1 LGALDGPRLIPT
13 ADDAA
18 DRFSALHAVR
28 DADESSP
35 TLLTI
40 KDVAEAA
47 RLPQPVVAQLVSHV
61 WTRDGWMYTRAA
73 CREAVQLAAWLRGG
87 RARPQL
93 EVVDGQK

>member
-1 LGALDGPRLIPT
+1 M

-35 TLLTI
+35 MLLTI
-40 KDVAEAA
+40 KDVSEAA
-47 RLPQPVVAQLVSHV
+47 RLPQPVVAQLVSRV

-73 CREAVQLAAWLRGG
+73 LHEAVQLAVRLRGE
-87 RARPQL
+87 RTPPPL
-93 EVVDGQK
+93 EVLDGQA